1 MGGRSYMLATRMP
14 MSRDGFDAWL
24 STPLPDLGVIANPD
38 EMWRGWAA
46 DDTVPDW
53 ELTAIADSPAA
64 VTAYRANRAR
74 TPLELLAARAA
85 GGFTLA
91 RHHDGALEIYLYD
104 YHADVHGTHTDLL
117 MLAGAGRFADGDAEV
132 PVLYWGGDVHP
143 GLPFDD
149 GSILS
154 VLLAS
159 GETARFTAAYP
170 FAGLVDGL
178 RPVEQAFLGA
188 VVDPDGD
195 DPGWDPSGVLDPAI
209 TVHAGR

>member
-24 STPLPDLGVIANPD
+24 STPLPGHDVIANPD
-38 EMWRGWAA
+38 EMWLGWATG
-46 DDTVPDW
+46 DLTPDW

-64 VTAYRANRAR
+64 VATYRASRTR

-104 YHADVHGTHTDLL
+104 YHADTYATLTDLL
-117 MLAGAGRFADGDAEV
+117 MLAGAGRFADGDAEA
-132 PVLYWGGDVHP
+132 PVVYWGGDVYP

-149 GSILS
+149 SSVLS
-154 VLLAS
+154 VLLVGRTA
-159 GETARFTAAYP
+159 ARFTATYP
-170 FAGLVDGL
+170 FAALAARL
-178 RPVEQAFLGA
+178 RPVEEAFLGA
-188 VVDPDGD
+188 VVDPEGD
-195 DPGWDPSGVLDPAI
+195 DPGWDSSEVLDLAI
-209 TVHAGR
+209 AAHA